1 MKLNVLVLFLFILK
15 KKLQSKVFSAGIASQ
30 RPTVYKIRSLTI
42 WIPNCWGL
50 LTLTLT
56 NCEEGIPPSNIPL
69 PLYQQC
75 NFCHPFIRIFFVL
88 YCLHINSLRV
98 GFILSEQTKRK
109 RRYSNRCFFQAVIS
123 KVGGVFSLI
132 NGSVCIL
139 HSMCELSLLFSAFNC
154 KDCRRS

>member
-1 MKLNVLVLFLFILK
+1 MKLMIFWTNTFLLLSWDIFLRTLELIEDVFSFIAQLQTCQSVSSSWTKLSVLVLFLFILK

-75 NFCHPFIRIFFVL
+75 NFCHPFIWIFFVL
-88 YCLHINSLRV
+88 YCLHISSLSV
-98 GFILSEQTKRK
+98 FFILS
-109 RRYSNRCFFQAVIS
+109 
-123 KVGGVFSLI
+123 
-132 NGSVCIL
+132 
-139 HSMCELSLLFSAFNC
+139 
-154 KDCRRS
+154 